1 MRLISSD
8 LYYHV
13 VGKPPYIEVLAIWH
27 WRRGSGPPI

>member
-13 VGKPPYIEVLAIWH
+13 IGDPQYIEVLAIWH